1 MPFFAFRTIA
11 CVAVAASHLPSLT
24 SAHMF
29 MASPKPIEGSALK
42 DPLHLDGSNF
52 PCHGVSL
59 SGVAHQRMEAGSSF
73 RLQFDLGANG
83 ENTAVHGGGSCQLAV
98 TYETSTDRVRDPSNW
113 HVIYSI
119 EGGCPSNSAGNLR
132 NSTYCTSPGQDECV
146 HTWNVPLPKGLQS
159 GQAVMSW
166 TWFNAVGDR
175 EMYQNC
181 AKVEIT
187 GGTGE
192 EMGSF
197 PPIYVANI
205 GSGDVCTAAP
215 EQTNL
220 AFHDPGQHRT
230 MMSATKGKNWPYAT
244 ATCSFGGF
252 TQTTIQASQSNS
264 YAALAGSDTALVS
277 SSSVWSNGLPGSD
290 ALHRLATAAIVSAPT
305 SSAIGDPVALS
316 EDGISATLTNTWSND
331 LVTNGANQHDSISSN
346 SRGAPAYHSDSDVT
360 NISGL
365 HTLEIAS
372 TRSAHSPC

>member
-1 MPFFAFRTIA
+1 MQFFAFRTIA

-29 MASPKPIEGSALK
+29 MASPKPIEGSAPK

-59 SGVAHQRMEAGSSF
+59 SGVAHQLMEAGSSF

-98 TYETSTDRVRDPSNW
+98 TFESSTDKARDPGNW

-159 GQAVMSW
+159 GQAVISW

-192 EMGSF
+192 EMESF

-215 EQTNL
+215 ERTNL

-252 TQTTIQASQSNS
+252 TQTTIQASQSSS
-264 YAALAGSDTALVS
+264 YTALAGSDTAVVS
-277 SSSVWSNGLPGSD
+277 SSSVWSNRLPGSD
-290 ALHRLATAAIVSAPT
+290 ALHRLATAAIVSAPP
-305 SSAIGDPVALS
+305 SSAVGDRVS
-316 EDGISATLTNTWSND
+316 SSQDDTSATLTNAWSSD
-331 LVTNGANQHDSISSN
+331 LMTNVATQYASISSN
-346 SRGAPAYHSDSDVT
+346 LSGEPAYYGDSDVT
-360 NISGL
+360 KMSGL
-365 HTLEIAS
+365 LTLETAGTKS
-372 TRSAHSPC
+372 THSQC